1 MNKNETSKNPAK
13 QPILIK
19 QVGHIQTFRYPE
31 TGEEFSTTVTT
42 NDEIPPTPLWE
53 RGEKGGIS
61 DDALKVFLLVKWHP
75 HPPSMKE
82 IAALRQLCPELRD
95 IKASEFIQMVKH
107 TPSWKLGVF
116 YRWKAIELIEAGAKY
131 GLNLSYEELG
141 KGPHPPSRP
150 EKG

>member
-1 MNKNETSKNPAK
+1 MNKNETSKIPAK

-42 NDEIPPTPLWE
+42 NDEIQA
-53 RGEKGGIS
+53 S
-61 DDALKVFLLVKWHP
+61 DDALKVFLEDKWHP

-82 IAALRQLCPELRD
+82 IAALRQLCPELSFL
-95 IKASEFIQMVKH
+95 KACEFILMVNL
-107 TPSWKLGVF
+107 TPSCKLGVF